1 MIKYFVSSNSKIS
14 YDFISFLVPNESE
27 YSSPR
32 IVILG
37 STGVGKS
44 TLGNVLLGRPSNYKV
59 SLNLEDTI
67 VIDNVVIFMSIKTSE
82 KNSIFLLF
90 HRLMM
95 EGGAL

>member
-1 MIKYFVSSNSKIS
+1 MIHFVSLNSKIPFNFVL
-14 YDFISFLVPNESE
+14 YLVPNESE

-59 SLNLEDTI
+59 SLNLNDI
-67 VIDNVVIFMSIKTSE
+67 IIIYNVYLCSSKQVKRIQFSYYMI
-82 KNSIFLLF
+82 
-90 HRLMM
+90 
-95 EGGAL
+95 GQ

>member
-1 MIKYFVSSNSKIS
+1 MYSLIKYFVSSNSKIS

-67 VIDNVVIFMSIKTSE
+67 VIDNAIYVHQNKWKEFNFFAIS
-82 KNSIFLLF
+82 
-90 HRLMM
+90 
-95 EGGAL
+95 